1 MEMIT
6 FSEGVSGRIKRVL
19 VMIREV
25 QSTEVNL
32 LRALNFI
39 LMAVEANDVWQT
51 EGHREAL

>member
-1 MEMIT
+1 MIT